1 MLHNLPKYAGDF
13 NDLIAEMCNPSTK
26 AIAKALGVST
36 RTVDRWKKD
45 GAPRIALL
53 SLWWVSHQGHSVC
66 DAEMANRTMLT
77 AQTNRILWTAIG
89 ELKTEVKRAEL
100 GLTKPGKLL
109 RSANDEHFPEVRPGR
124 CTPLFP
130 SGVPFRGPRVRH
142 PLNRR

>member
-13 NDLIAEMCNPSTK
+13 NELIAEICHPSTK
-26 AIAKALGVST
+26 TIAKTLGVSP

-45 GAPRIALL
+45 GAPRVALL
-53 SLWWVSHQGHSVC
+53 SLWWVSHQGHSVW

-77 AQTNRILWTAIG
+77 AQTNRVLWSAVA
-89 ELKTEVKRAEL
+89 ELKEAVKRAEV
-100 GLTKPGKLL
+100 GLTKPGKML
-109 RSANDEHFPEVRPGR
+109 RSANDELAPTTPGR